1 MSYNDPSRFCYIIV
15 LPDDGDKT
23 SEQHII
29 RFQTM
34 PDKITDSKSAVFND
48 AQIIGRSSPLKTYQF
63 SSARRIS
70 LNLEF
75 FASLEAKD
83 DEGRNGPTGVY
94 KVKETVN
101 LLRSL
106 VNPNYGE
113 KLISRP
119 RKCILRVG
127 DNIGMSGF
135 CTSVNVTLRGD
146 YPWELYPALA
156 HYASVSL
163 TFEETGE
170 SVYSFDDIRLGKD
183 ESSNIQR
190 ASKFGALDT
199 LAGFQATPVP
209 ITANL
214 SNPVFSGA

>member
-1 MSYNDPSRFCYIIV
+1 MANNDPSQHCYIIV
-15 LPDDGDKT
+15 LPDEGED
-23 SEQHII
+23 SSARYEI

-75 FASLEAKD
+75 FASLEAND
-83 DEGRNGPTGVY
+83 VSDPSMLGGVT

-101 LLRSL
+101 LLRAL
-106 VNPNYGE
+106 VNPNYGN
-113 KLISRP
+113 KLIARP

-127 DNIGMSGF
+127 DNIGMIGF
-135 CTSVNVTLRGD
+135 CLTVNVTLRGD
-146 YPWELYPALA
+146 YPWELNPAMA
-156 HYASVSL
+156 HYASVAM

-170 SVYSFDDIRLGKD
+170 DVYSFDDIRIGKD
-183 ESSNIQR
+183 ASES
-190 ASKFGALDT
+190 AALGM
-199 LAGFQATPVP
+199 GFSVTTAPSIGET
-209 ITANL
+209 ITT
-214 SNPVFSGA
+214 VGGV